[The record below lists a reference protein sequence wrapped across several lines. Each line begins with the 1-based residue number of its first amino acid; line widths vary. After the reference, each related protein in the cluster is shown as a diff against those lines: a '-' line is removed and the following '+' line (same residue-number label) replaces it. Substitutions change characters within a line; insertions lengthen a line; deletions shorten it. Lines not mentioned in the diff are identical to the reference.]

1 MAMIRRTLFT
11 LAATTIALAGSAA
24 FAADLVTPEAFV
36 GSQHSAACHSLN
48 VTSKPLPG
56 QVLLMKGST
65 VLADSGAVTVPA
77 GGTASADANVPN
89 GFIYCRCV
97 KASKSKFRC
106 SLGVFGTNADDTD
119 EVVVPGN

>member
-36 GSQHSAACHSLN
+36 GSSHTAVCHSLN
-48 VTSKPLPG
+48 VTSTPLPG
-56 QVLLMKGST
+56 QALLMMGST
-65 VLADSGAVTVPA
+65 VIADSGAMTVQAGSAASASHIGPA
-77 GGTASADANVPN
+77 G
-89 GFIYCRCV
+89 FLHCRCV

-106 SLGVFGTNADDTD
+106 SLSVYGTLADGTD
-119 EVVVPGN
+119 EVIVPGN